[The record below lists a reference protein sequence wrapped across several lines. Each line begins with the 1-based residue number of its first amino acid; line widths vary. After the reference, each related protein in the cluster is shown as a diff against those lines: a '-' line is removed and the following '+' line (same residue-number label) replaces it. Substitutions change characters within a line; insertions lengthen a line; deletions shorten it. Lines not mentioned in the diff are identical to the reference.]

1 MQVANAWRTAPAT
14 VASFLNQT
22 TYTRIN
28 ILHLDSE
35 SLFIIGES
43 VIVA

>member
-1 MQVANAWRTAPAT
+1 MQVANAWRPAPAT

-22 TYTRIN
+22 TYTRMK
-28 ILHLDSE
+28 ILHRDSK